1 MMDEHHATRHCPM
14 ESQDERATVDA
25 SIADLRGVAVPS
37 LLDAHIASLMWS
49 FAQLTPGRQKRF
61 MELLN
66 DYLYA
71 SPLKR
76 RQMRGEW
83 EAALAS
89 SCACGHEPHPMPL
102 HARRKA

>member
-1 MMDEHHATRHCPM
+1 M